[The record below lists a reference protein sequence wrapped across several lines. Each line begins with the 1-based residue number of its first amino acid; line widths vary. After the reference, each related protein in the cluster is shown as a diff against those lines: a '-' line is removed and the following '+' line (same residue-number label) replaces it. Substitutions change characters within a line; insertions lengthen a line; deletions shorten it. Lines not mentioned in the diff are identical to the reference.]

1 MGPLNLPEATV
12 RRAGQDQVI
21 VESKKGMTVTC
32 HMKTE
37 ICTVAISGWYFGKTG
52 GLLGTYDYE
61 PSTDMTNPMGKRL
74 EDVERFANTWEVA
87 KTCSDKTN
95 YAKKFHAVANIKST
109 VAYQTCA
116 DLFIADSSVL
126 RPAFRNLDATPFM
139 NMCVNDVFEWQNH
152 PDATNMMLKKSCTA
166 AAAYIAEAKLR
177 GIMLEAPAH
186 CMSCVSSAGA
196 EISVGMTEK
205 VTPAP
210 AGADTVV
217 VFEENICNK
226 NKRKDLLGL
235 ISNIEKAL
243 KTEGLKHNLFGLTAF
258 GGPGVHN
265 APHFHTIEGDLM
277 NTGRKFVRGVRAMEF
292 LEETPVNNV
301 EAAIAFAAANY
312 PWRTG
317 VVRNIIVVS
326 CSSCQTTLTPA
337 SDLGATLTAT
347 NVHVHMLRDLELAFR
362 GGKRAANAALL
373 AQLAVPKETCIPM
386 IMETE
391 GSFFTIN
398 SFTSGRVREQKK
410 LISVVSRRVASTSV
424 PASCQICE
432 CKVTSPYHMKASNV
446 CKPCK

>member
-1 MGPLNLPEATV
+1 MG
-12 RRAGQDQVI
+12 
-21 VESKKGMTVTC
+21 
-32 HMKTE
+32 
-37 ICTVAISGWYFGKTG
+37 
-52 GLLGTYDYE
+52 
-61 PSTDMTNPMGKRL
+61 
-74 EDVERFANTWEVA
+74 
-87 KTCSDKTN
+87 
-95 YAKKFHAVANIKST
+95 
-109 VAYQTCA
+109 
-116 DLFIADSSVL
+116 
-126 RPAFRNLDATPFM
+126 
-139 NMCVNDVFEWQNH
+139 
-152 PDATNMMLKKSCTA
+152 
-166 AAAYIAEAKLR
+166 
-177 GIMLEAPAH
+177 
-186 CMSCVSSAGA
+186 
-196 EISVGMTEK
+196 
-205 VTPAP
+205 
-210 AGADTVV
+210 
-217 VFEENICNK
+217 ENICNK

-243 KTEGLKHNLFGLTAF
+243 KTEGLKNNFFGLTAF

-292 LEETPVNNV
+292 LEETPMNNV
-301 EAAIAFAAANY
+301 EDAIAFAAANY

-337 SDLGATLTAT
+337 SDLGATLTET

-362 GGKRAANAALL
+362 GGKRAANVLGFDRTG
-373 AQLAVPKETCIPM
+373 VFTTKDTCIPM
-386 IMETE
+386 IMEAE